1 MLGLAMSS
9 GPSDTARSAEA
20 FVIEGYRSM
29 SAADKL
35 RRVDD
40 LNEAILELAAA
51 RIRRERGVDIPEREL
66 RLRLASLWLDRETMV
81 RVFGW
86 DPEEKGY

>member
-1 MLGLAMSS
+1 MLDLAMSTS
-9 GPSDTARSAEA
+9 PTDTTRDAEA
-20 FVIEGYRSM
+20 FITEGYRRM

-35 RRVDD
+35 RRVAD

-51 RIRRERGVDIPEREL
+51 RIRRERGADIPEREL
-66 RLRLASLWLDRETMV
+66 RLRLASLWLDRGTMV